1 MSIGGARYRAGQ
13 GRTLTTAPLPE
24 GGFGVELA
32 LAGSPEVERV
42 RFFREHVPTT
52 GVIRGV
58 DRDLLMLTVHRYL
71 GRPGV
76 TWIPIPAAR
85 LTDGD
90 TVGLQ
95 VTLAVAGGGVERFA
109 VTAVTQA
116 VTEHFPR
123 RFFQQLLG
131 AIDTPLLR
139 DVA

>member
-58 DRDLLMLTVHRYL
+58 DIDTSHFTGNY
-71 GRPGV
+71 P
-76 TWIPIPAAR
+76 PAAS
-85 LTDGD
+85 LEACVSEKDPDDKTAW
-90 TVGLQ
+90 TEL
-95 VTLAVAGGGVERFA
+95 LPAVSLGPSAH
-109 VTAVTQA
+109 
-116 VTEHFPR
+116 HFH
-123 RFFQQLLG
+123 
-131 AIDTPLLR
+131 AIATPL
-139 DVA
+139 